1 MNSSI
6 LLTLLMLGIIIMIH
20 ELGHFLA
27 ARMFKIPVSE
37 FALGMGPKLITYHG
51 KETDYAIRAIPMGG
65 FVNIEGM
72 EIDSTQ
78 KNGFNAK
85 KPWQRFIVLF
95 AGVFMNFI
103 LAFFIVLMSNFLQ
116 GNSQISDKAVIG
128 EVIKGTNAEKTLIA
142 GDKIIEIE
150 GIKVSKWNEISQ
162 VIKSSDKKEISVKI
176 LRNEKEIDEKIKL
189 TYLEKEK
196 MYIIGIRPSIITKKY
211 GLVEGFKVSL
221 IDYKNLFKA
230 IIDGFK
236 MLFTGK
242 VKMNDMTGTVGLVQ
256 VVSDVG
262 QNSLGFVIWLTALLS
277 INVGL
282 FNLLPFPALDG
293 GRIIFV
299 LLEMIGIKINK
310 KIEEKLH
317 LVGIVILVALFI
329 LITFNDI
336 RKFF

>member
-1 MNSSI
+1 M
-6 LLTLLMLGIIIMIH
+6 H
-20 ELGHFLA
+20 
-27 ARMFKIPVSE
+27 
-37 FALGMGPKLITYHG
+37 
-51 KETDYAIRAIPMGG
+51 
-65 FVNIEGM
+65 
-72 EIDSTQ
+72 
-78 KNGFNAK
+78 
-85 KPWQRFIVLF
+85 
-95 AGVFMNFI
+95 
-103 LAFFIVLMSNFLQ
+103 
-116 GNSQISDKAVIG
+116 
-128 EVIKGTNAEKTLIA
+128 
-142 GDKIIEIE
+142 
-150 GIKVSKWNEISQ
+150 
-162 VIKSSDKKEISVKI
+162 
-176 LRNEKEIDEKIKL
+176 
-189 TYLEKEK
+189 
-196 MYIIGIRPSIITKKY
+196 IIGIRPSIITKKY

-230 IIDGFK
+230 ILDGFK

-262 QNSLGFVIWLTALLS
+262 QNSVGFVIWLTALLS

-317 LVGIVILVALFI
+317 LVGIVILVALFV